1 MIIKINSKN
10 TKKKTSWGPLYLK
23 LSPEEV
29 IGGVCGALAA
39 RLKK

>member
-29 IGGVCGALAA
+29 IGVSSALAT
-39 RLKK
+39 RLRK

>member
-29 IGGVCGALAA
+29 IGVCGALAA
-39 RLKK
+39 RLEK